1 MAVDLSEDAQRK
13 SERESDF
20 WENVYGGHWYALF
33 PFAINSVQN
42 RTEIC
47 SLCTDNRLMFKT
59 QGRENNGQGL
69 LWVGG
74 FGLRSG

>member
-1 MAVDLSEDAQRK
+1 MTHSVK
-13 SERESDF
+13 SEGESDF

-33 PFAINSVQN
+33 PFVINSAQN

-47 SLCTDNRLMFKT
+47 SLCTLWTLNRLMFET